1 MRSNKQGSS
10 PNQHVKAGFTF
21 ATLLPLVYYIPPWL
35 ADNVTDNHF
44 YVTVLS
50 LAIIVPVVS
59 YVAMPL
65 FFKAI
70 EIRSRYD
77 FRRHPTCRT

>member
-1 MRSNKQGSS
+1 MRPNKQASS
-10 PNQHVKAGFTF
+10 PNQHVKAALTF

-35 ADNVTDNHF
+35 AGNVTDNHF

-65 FFKAI
+65 LFKVL

-77 FRRHPTCRT
+77 FRRRATCRT